1 MKLEKF
7 TKRRKKANVDDIV
20 DSFVKK
26 FPKYEPFRGEIYER
40 ACQIM
45 GQVNTKIS

>member
-7 TKRRKKANVDDIV
+7 MKRRKKANVDDVV

-26 FPKYEPFRGEIYER
+26 FPKYKPFRGEIYER

-45 GQVNTKIS
+45 GAVNNRKS